1 MNHFDIKVKSPE
13 AREIGVIDSLVAEEF
28 RKMARAKEKSL
39 RELAAPYL
47 KAGYL
52 PSELTAVE
60 RVSEWFL
67 DGEHVYVC
75 VKIGHERSALRLWWR
90 RTMTRLGLRGAQYQC
105 EVLPWRR

>member
-1 MNHFDIKVKSPE
+1 VNHFDIKLKSPE
-13 AREIGVIDSLVAEEF
+13 ARETGVMDSHIAEQF
-28 RKMARAKEKSL
+28 RAMALAKEKHL

-60 RVSEWFL
+60 RVSEWFA

-75 VKIGHERSALRLWWR
+75 VKVGHERSALRLWLR
-90 RTMTRLGLRGAQYQC
+90 RTMTRLGLRSAQYRC